1 MLHIS
6 LINIVKGLLTSIL
19 LMGNGYLLAQNL
31 TYHRDIQPILVRHCI
46 RCHDGSGYA
55 PFPLSRYGDVAK
67 RGGFIRHVVESR
79 VMPPWP
85 ANPIYR
91 EFQNQNILS
100 ESDIQTIVQ
109 WIEEGMVEGDAK
121 DGTHVWDDVLIKL
134 DTLWS
139 FSMHRSY
146 NVRPS
151 TKDLFVRFHIP
162 TAIHRDI
169 HVSRYE
175 FIPGNLRVLHHSEVF
190 IDSLATLK
198 TTFDRDSSYHNP
210 STGYEAGDTTLR
222 AYLYTTGWLPGE
234 RFEDYPLGVYGVI
247 PEGSNMLFLNHYA
260 PTPVAQSDSSVLRV
274 HERRCNDCRR
284 FTTVALHGHRH
295 LTGGR
300 FIIRADTV
308 VTLHARRK
316 VEDSLSAFAVLA
328 HAHHLAREM
337 RAYAVKPD
345 GDTIALLHI
354 PDWDFNWQF
363 IYKFKEYEIVP
374 KGSVIHF
381 LVTYDNTAAN
391 PENPNSPPADVQYS
405 FDADKEMMEFF
416 LFGVPYRDG
425 DEGAEVIYPDTGF

>member
-1 MLHIS
+1 MIG
-6 LINIVKGLLTSIL
+6 IVIGLLTGSL
-19 LMGNGYLLAQNL
+19 LMGNGHLFGQNP
-31 TYHRDIQPILVRHCI
+31 TYYDDIRPILVRHCI

-55 PFPLSRYGDVAK
+55 PFPLTNYNDVAK
-67 RGGFIRHVVESR
+67 RGGFIKHVVESR

-85 ANPIYR
+85 ADPGYR

-100 ESDIQTIVQ
+100 QSDIQAMVQ
-109 WIEEGMVEGDAK
+109 WIEQGMMEGNAKQDSLFRSNVLVEP
-121 DGTHVWDDVLIKL
+121 
-134 DTLWS
+134 DTVWS

-146 NVRPS
+146 NMLPTS
-151 TKDLFVRFHIP
+151 KDVFMRFHIP
-162 TAIHRDI
+162 SEINRDI

-175 FIPGNLRVLHHSEVF
+175 FIPGNLGVLHHSEVF
-190 IDSLATLK
+190 IDSSATLNVS
-198 TTFDRDSSYHNP
+198 FDRDSSYHTP
-210 STGYEAGDTTLR
+210 HTGYEAGDTSLQ

-234 RFEDYPLGVYGVI
+234 RYEDYPLGVYGVI

-295 LTGGR
+295 LTSGR
-300 FIIRADTV
+300 FIIPADTV
-308 VTLHARRK
+308 VTLHARRR

-425 DEGAEVIYPDTGF
+425 DEGARVIYPDTGF